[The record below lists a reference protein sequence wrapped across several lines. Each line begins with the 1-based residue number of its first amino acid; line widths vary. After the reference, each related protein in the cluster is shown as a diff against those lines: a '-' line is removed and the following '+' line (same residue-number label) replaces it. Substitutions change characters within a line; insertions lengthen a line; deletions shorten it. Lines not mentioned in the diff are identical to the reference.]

1 MVGTS
6 IANESLKSPAPS
18 LPFEG
23 IARADGPILRQK
35 VPENLEFPFA
45 ALAGFNT
52 PNEQFYVRSHF
63 PTPALEANSWRLK
76 IEGLIRQEMEFT
88 LDMILRMV
96 RQTRV
101 ATLECAGNGRIFL
114 DPKVDGAQWEL
125 GAVSNASW
133 TGVPLADVLAQAGMK
148 ANAIEVILEGADE
161 GEAAEKPRP
170 PGKIH
175 YSHSIPISKVDDV
188 LLAYQMNGEPLPPS
202 HGYPLRAVVGG
213 WYGMASVKWL
223 RRIVVTDRPFRGYF
237 QGIDYGYWEHQQG
250 IPIRVPITEM
260 NVKAQIARPSLH
272 EVVPAKSAYRIV
284 GAAWTGDCEVTSVE
298 VSTDGGK
305 TYSMATLLGGPIRH
319 AWRFWEFTWNTP
331 SCPGTYTLMA
341 RATDARGNTQPAE
354 RNPDFDNYVVFH
366 TLPVEVAVKPEAVLS
381 PGHEPIAP
389 AGKAAQLADY
399 R

>member
-6 IANESLKSPAPS
+6 IGNESVKSPPAS

-23 IARADGPILRQK
+23 PPRSDGPVLRQK
-35 VPENLEFPFA
+35 VPENLEFPFP

-63 PTPALEANSWRLK
+63 PTPALSADSWRLK
-76 IEGLIRQEMEFT
+76 IEGLIQQEVEFT
-88 LDMILRMV
+88 LDTILKMA

-125 GAVSNASW
+125 GAVSNARWS
-133 TGVPLADVLAQAGMK
+133 GVLLADVLARAGIK

-237 QGIDYGYWEHQQG
+237 QGVDYGYWDHEHG
-250 IPIRVPITEM
+250 MPIRVPITEM
-260 NVKAQIARPSLH
+260 KVKAQIARPSLH
-272 EVVPAKSAYRIV
+272 EVVPANTAYRIV
-284 GAAWTGDCEVTSVE
+284 GAAWTGDSDVTNVE

-305 TYSMATLLGGPIRH
+305 TYSKATLLGEPIRH
-319 AWRFWEFTWNTP
+319 AWRFWEFAWNTP
-331 SCPGTYTLMA
+331 ACPGTYTLMA
-341 RATDARGNTQPAE
+341 LATDARGNTQPAE
-354 RNPDFDNYVVFH
+354 RNPDFDNYVIFH
-366 TLPVEVAVKPEAVLS
+366 TLPIEVEVKPEAVLP
-381 PGHEPIAP
+381 PGHKPIAP
-389 AGKAAQLADY
+389 ARKAAQLADC